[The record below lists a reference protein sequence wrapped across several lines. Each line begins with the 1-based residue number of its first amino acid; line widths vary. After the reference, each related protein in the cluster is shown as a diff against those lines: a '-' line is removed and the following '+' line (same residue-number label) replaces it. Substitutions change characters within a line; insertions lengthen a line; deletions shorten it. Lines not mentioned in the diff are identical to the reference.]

1 MFTFFF
7 QKIVNIFQAK
17 KNKRYYYLLFSI
29 FKFFV
34 KKKIIVSFKNY
45 KFYTST
51 EKKDLSRWILKNLKQ
66 WDAKNIQ
73 IIKRFIK
80 KYNASFIDCGS
91 NFGAYTIP
99 IAKKFKNKKIYA
111 FDASKN
117 AIYQLKN
124 NIYLNNIKNIKYFNF
139 GIGKKNEK
147 KVFNQN
153 LGDFSNSGSYRFS
166 NKKSGKKINIF
177 SLDNLLKKKI
187 INLNTYVII
196 KIDIEGYDFLAL
208 QGMKNLIKNHN
219 VIIFFELSKILI
231 KNTKNFNIM
240 FINFLKKHNLKVY
253 NLFLKKINIL
263 LYLNQLQ
270 NLKKNKETI
279 GDIILSNFNFSRYIW
294 LSVV

>member
-153 LGDFSNSGSYRFS
+153 LRDFSNSGSYRFS

-279 GDIILSNFNFSRYIW
+279 GDIILSNFNFSRYI
-294 LSVV
+294 

>member
-29 FKFFV
+29 FKFFL
-34 KKKIIVSFKNY
+34 KKKKIVSFKNY

-153 LGDFSNSGSYRFS
+153 LRDFSNSGSYRFS

-279 GDIILSNFNFSRYIW
+279 GDIILSNFNFSRYI
-294 LSVV
+294 

>member
-279 GDIILSNFNFSRYIW
+279 GDIILSNFNFSRYI
-294 LSVV
+294 